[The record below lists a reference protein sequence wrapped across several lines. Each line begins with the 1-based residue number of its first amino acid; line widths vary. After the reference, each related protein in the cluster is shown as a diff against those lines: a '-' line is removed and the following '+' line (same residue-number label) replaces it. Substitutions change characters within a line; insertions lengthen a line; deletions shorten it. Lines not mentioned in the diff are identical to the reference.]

1 MKCVRKGKEPA
12 ALRAW
17 KRANHQTPG
26 NLVYGGVGFPTDAL
40 KVQFL
45 KEQGHICAYT
55 MKRLSTPSD
64 GHIEHIQPRSLNP
77 DLTLDH
83 RNMVVC
89 FPPNGGDVS
98 PGYGA
103 PIKANALVDN
113 TTFVSPLST
122 RCEVA
127 FSYGLDGNVKA
138 ADPNDRAASRTIDI
152 LRLDHPAL
160 MELREAAIKGFGIRR
175 VSADPLSAA
184 EARRLSREIL
194 KADRNGFLPEFCMAI
209 QQVAVKYAQSEE
221 QYAKRVKGQKKPR

>member
-1 MKCVRKGKEPA
+1 MKYVRKGKEPA
-12 ALRAW
+12 PLRAW
-17 KRANHQTPG
+17 KRDNRHTPG
-26 NLVYGGVGFPTDAL
+26 ELVYGGIGFPTDAL

-55 MKRLSTPSD
+55 MKRLSTPAD
-64 GHIEHIQPRSLNP
+64 CHIEHIQPRSLNP

-89 FPPNGGDVS
+89 FPFNGGDVR

-103 PIKANALVDN
+103 PIKANASVDV

-127 FSYGLDGNVKA
+127 FSYGPDGNVKA
-138 ADPNDRAASRTIDI
+138 TDPSDQAALRTIDI
-152 LRLDHPAL
+152 LHLDHPVL
-160 MELREAAIKGFGIRR
+160 MELREAAIKGYGIKR

-184 EARRLSREIL
+184 EARRLSKDIL
-194 KADRNGFLPEFCMAI
+194 KTSSNGFLPEFCVAI
-209 QQVAVKYAQSEE
+209 QQVALRYAQSEE
-221 QYAKRVKGQKKPR
+221 QYAKRVKGQRKSR